1 MNREKKIIRTSII
14 GILANVFLAAF
25 KAAAGILSNSI
36 AVVLDAVNNLSD
48 ALSSVI
54 TIIGT
59 KLASRPADKKHP
71 YGYGRIEYLSATI
84 ISVIVLYA
92 GVTSFV
98 ESGKKIIY
106 PEAPDYSAVTL
117 IVIAAGVLVKII
129 LGTYVKKIGKEVSS
143 DALINSGEDA
153 RLDAVI
159 SASTLAAAV
168 IYLLFHVSLDSWLGL
183 IISGVII
190 KSGIEMLR
198 DTISRILG
206 ERIEADFSKEL
217 KATIC
222 KADGALGAYDLV
234 LHDYGPDRMLGSVHV
249 EVPDYF
255 TADRLDEMTR
265 EIEDRVLQEHHVIMT
280 AVGFYSQNTKN
291 DEAAALREQVR
302 DIVMSFDHVL
312 QMHGF
317 YVDQKQKMIRF
328 DVVIDFLA
336 DDVQAVYARL
346 VTAVQEALPDYQLQ
360 VTLDTDTSD

>member
-92 GVTSFV
+92 GITSFV
-98 ESGKKIIY
+98 ESGKKIIH

-117 IVIAAGVLVKII
+117 IVIAAGVVVKII
-129 LGTYVKKIGKEVSS
+129 LGTYVKKVGKEVGS
-143 DALINSGEDA
+143 DALVNSGEDA

-159 SASTLAAAV
+159 SASTLIAAV
-168 IYLLFHVSLDSWLGL
+168 IYLLFHISLDSWLGL

-217 KATIC
+217 KATVC
-222 KADGALGAYDLV
+222 SVDGAIGAFDLV

-255 TADRLDEMTR
+255 TADQLDRMTR
-265 EIEDRVLQEHHVIMT
+265 EIEDRVFEEHHVILT

-291 DEAAALREQVR
+291 DEAAVLREKVR

-317 YVDQKQKMIRF
+317 YVDNTQKVIRF
-328 DVVIDFLA
+328 DVVIDLLA
-336 DDVQAVYARL
+336 DDVQAVYTQL

-360 VTLDTDTSD
+360 ITLDTDTSD